1 MNRPLPN
8 GSADAPA
15 SQRTVERFMLLSL
28 SAALSTMA
36 IKGVAAGLTGSVGL
50 LSDALESSV
59 NLVAAVVGLVALR
72 VSARPPDH
80 NHQFG
85 HGNAEY
91 LSAAVE
97 GAMVLVAAV
106 AIVWTSVDRLLDP
119 RPLERAGVGLAIS
132 IGAAAINLG
141 VGLALLRAGRQHR
154 SITLVA
160 DGHHLLTDVW
170 TSVGVVAAVGV
181 VALTG
186 WEPLDPIIG
195 IAVGVNI
202 VRIGYRLVRSSVI
215 GLLDATLPPE
225 DVARVHA
232 VVERYRADDH
242 VDVRALRTRESG
254 RRRFVYATVLVPED
268 WSVRRGHDLL
278 DRFEADIAR
287 ELPGVVTFTHLEPL
301 ERPGCG

>member
-1 MNRPLPN
+1 MPGRPD
-8 GSADAPA
+8 DAIA
-15 SQRTVERFMLLSL
+15 NQRTVERFMVLSL
-28 SAALSTMA
+28 GAALSTMA
-36 IKGVAAGLTGSVGL
+36 IKAVAAGLTGSVGL

-59 NLVAAVVGLVALR
+59 NLVAAVVGLIALR

-97 GAMVLVAAV
+97 GAMVLVAAG
-106 AIVWTSVDRLLDP
+106 AIVWTSIERLLDP
-119 RPLERAGVGLAIS
+119 RPLERAGIGLAIS
-132 IGAAAINLG
+132 VGAALINLA
-141 VGLALLRAGRQHR
+141 VGLLLLRAGREHR
-154 SITLVA
+154 SITLTA

-181 VALTG
+181 VAVTG

-202 VRIGYRLVRSSVI
+202 VRIGYRLVRNSVI

-225 DVARVHA
+225 DVARVSA
-232 VVERYRADDH
+232 VVEQYRAADH
-242 VDVRALRTRESG
+242 VDIRALRTRESG

-278 DRFEADIAR
+278 DRFEADMRR
-287 ELPGVVTFTHLEPL
+287 ELPGVVVFTHLEPL
-301 ERPGCG
+301 EPPGPR